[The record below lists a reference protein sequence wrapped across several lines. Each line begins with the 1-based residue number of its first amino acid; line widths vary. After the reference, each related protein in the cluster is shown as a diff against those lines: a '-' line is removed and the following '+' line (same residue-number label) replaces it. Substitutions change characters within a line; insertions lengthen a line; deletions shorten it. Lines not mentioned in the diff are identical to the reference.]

1 MSVTKIKSF
10 LLSLY
15 PELGRL
21 KHFNQITAAIVPI
34 FTPKIKRVVRWGLPI
49 VTALIVLFLGI
60 TIGRFVL
67 GFFIPRDIIPAPVE
81 LITPA
86 PTSTY
91 QSTFLPIKRSIEDF
105 NPNLPDPL
113 PPVFDDKISLEP
125 ITE

>member
-15 PELGRL
+15 PELSRL
-21 KHFNQITAAIVPI
+21 RHFDQISAAIIPA
-34 FTPKIKRVVRWGLPI
+34 FTPRIRRVVRWGLPI
-49 VTALIVLFLGI
+49 VTAPIVLFLGI

-67 GFFIPRDIIPAPVE
+67 GFFIPKEIVPKPVE

-91 QSTFLPIKRSIEDF
+91 QSTFLPLKRSIEDF

-125 ITE
+125 IIE